1 MVCRC
6 LTLFTLLLTLLA
18 SNLVLA
24 KMPVPPKTG
33 QRIIF
38 LPFHNEIKGR
48 NFLKGGLAAMLA
60 SRVASNTRSIAVA
73 DSYPTGPLATYLRLE
88 QQKPL
93 FQLLNRLHGHALI
106 LGDVTPARTGDAIL
120 LSVLVFTKDDQKN
133 PRLFHQTVHGDND
146 IAQGIDTLAREIA
159 ATVFGAAVVPAPA
172 PPVATKNPEPAP
184 QQQTA
189 TSHQKTDI
197 HRYEI
202 INPERA
208 WREGLY
214 NQ

>member
-24 KMPVPPKTG
+24 NTPVPSKTG

-38 LPFHNEIKGR
+38 LPFHSEIKGR
-48 NFLKGGLAAMLA
+48 DFLKGGLAAMLA

-73 DSYPTGPLATYLRLE
+73 GSYPTGPLATYLHLK

-93 FQLLNRLHGHALI
+93 FQLLNKMHGNALI
-106 LGDVTPARTGDAIL
+106 LGDITPARTGAAIL
-120 LSVLVFTKDDQKN
+120 LSALVFTKDNPKN
-133 PRLFHQTVHGDND
+133 TQLFHQTVHGEND
-146 IAQGIDTLAREIA
+146 ITQGIDTLAREIA
-159 ATVFGAAVVPAPA
+159 TTVFGAAGPTPISPVVPK
-172 PPVATKNPEPAP
+172 TPEPAP

-189 TSHQKTDI
+189 TSPQKTDI